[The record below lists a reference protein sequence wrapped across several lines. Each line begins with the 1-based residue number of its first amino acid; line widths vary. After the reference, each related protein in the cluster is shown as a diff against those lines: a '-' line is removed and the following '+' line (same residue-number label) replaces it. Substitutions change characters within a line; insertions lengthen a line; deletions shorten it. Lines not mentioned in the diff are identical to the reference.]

1 MKENILSNQL
11 ILRVCASLIQCMKR
25 SNCYHCVLLI
35 ATLALT
41 ALSGCE
47 STGTAGSAGTATAAP
62 AAQGGAQL
70 VIRRAPNMGT
80 NLFLD
85 VSIDGAHAGV
95 LAEGETFRRSL
106 SPGNHVVSVLLRPNQ
121 LNLSPTKKTLT
132 VTKGQT
138 YTLTAMWKGETV
150 VLL

>member
-1 MKENILSNQL
+1 MKKKLLSNQL
-11 ILRVCASLIQCMKR
+11 YGLIEGMKR
-25 SNCYHCVLLI
+25 FNYYHCVLLI
-35 ATLALT
+35 ATLAWA

-47 STGTAGSAGTATAAP
+47 TSGTAGSAGAGTAAP
-62 AAQGGAQL
+62 AAQDGAQL
-70 VIRRAPNMGT
+70 VIRRAANMGT

-85 VSIDGAHAGV
+85 VSIDGVHAGA

-106 SPGNHVVSVLLRPNQ
+106 SPGNHVVSVLLTPNH

-138 YTLTAMWKGETV
+138 YALTAMWQGNTV